1 MKLNLTICITCVGG
15 RLIYDV
21 IRAFRDADDYNIKI
35 VGIDSNGAAQGR
47 LLCDFFELVPH
58 SEEKPSEWL
67 KSIEYLNKK
76 YLLDGLI
83 AFSEGETKLISKNR
97 DFFRRNKIN
106 IAISKEKVVEKI
118 TDKYLMLSH
127 LSMKGIDTGKFY
139 PINSDKD
146 IDNVLEK
153 LVYPKNNLVL
163 KPRSGRGS
171 RGVLIVDNKQKRFI
185 PLLPERFCG
194 TGSMEVIKKQF
205 IKENISFED
214 YIAVPYYKGKVWDV
228 DVLCK
233 EGKII
238 NICSRVRQ
246 LKNPLWPTSTGHKV
260 SLDYRVLNYVK
271 DICIAFN
278 IDGPADFD
286 IVLDDNNKP
295 KVLDAA
301 VRYSGSVGVSY
312 IANTNMLSQLIRFMF
327 NLPFK
332 KFETKDGLILRPY
345 ITMTEIVKENENDF
359 L

>member
-21 IRAFRDADDYNIKI
+21 IRAFREADDYNITI
-35 VGIDSNGAAQGR
+35 VGIDSNSDAQGR

-58 SEEKPSEWL
+58 SEEKPSKWL
-67 KSIEYLNKK
+67 KSIDHLNKK
-76 YLLDGLI
+76 YSLDGLI

-97 DFFRRNKIN
+97 EFFVQNKIK
-106 IAISKEKVVEKI
+106 IAISPEKVVKNI

-127 LSMKGIDTGKFY
+127 LNMHGIDIGKFY
-139 PINSDKD
+139 PINSVEDVD
-146 IDNVLEK
+146 DVLEN
-153 LVYPKNNLVL
+153 LGYPKNNFVL

-171 RGVLIVDNKQKRFI
+171 RGVLIADHKQNKFI

-194 TGSMEVIKKQF
+194 RGSIEAIKKQF
-205 IKENISFED
+205 IKKNIQLKD

-260 SLDYRVLNYVK
+260 SLDNRVLNYVE
-271 DICIAFN
+271 DICAAFT

-286 IVLDDNNKP
+286 IVLDDNHKP

-301 VRYSGSVGVSY
+301 VRYSGSVGVSF

-327 NLPFK
+327 DLPFK
-332 KFETKDGLILRPY
+332 NFETKDGLILRPY
-345 ITMTEIVKENENDF
+345 ITMTEIIKENENDF